1 MYISSYLLRPSI
13 LPFQH
18 YDTQFVSQ
26 LLIYTSYH
34 HATNSVRSAW
44 HSPCD
49 IQRSPRNDTI
59 RPRRVHAQHRRHHRR
74 IHEGSLNLRRY
85 RRCLWRRVWD
95 GWHGDGKG
103 RRAEERTDRMIQILR
118 TTCLKC
124 ACRLF
129 IPFSSSW
136 YGRRRN
142 PLLYDSA
149 GRRHPTSCANARS
162 ISYLYIYSLL
172 YRWHVRQHCGTSA

>member
-1 MYISSYLLRPSI
+1 MRASLRSYAKSIASAVCRILSSFPLPQSRTLHLRAGASLTLHRTI
-13 LPFQH
+13 RR
-18 YDTQFVSQ
+18 
-26 LLIYTSYH
+26 
-34 HATNSVRSAW
+34 A
-44 HSPCD
+44 SPCD

-118 TTCLKC
+118 TICLKC

-136 YGRRRN
+136 YGRWHPQADDTQLPAPMRAPFPICTSVPFYRR
-142 PLLYDSA
+142 Y
-149 GRRHPTSCANARS
+149 
-162 ISYLYIYSLL
+162 
-172 YRWHVRQHCGTSA
+172 VRQHCGTSA